1 MKIANRIS
9 DLPPYL
15 FVEVSKKIN
24 QKRSQGED
32 VISLAIGDPD
42 LPTPD
47 HIIDALK
54 ESLEDTANHRYTESE
69 G

>member
-42 LPTPD
+42 
-47 HIIDALK
+47 
-54 ESLEDTANHRYTESE
+54 
-69 G
+69 